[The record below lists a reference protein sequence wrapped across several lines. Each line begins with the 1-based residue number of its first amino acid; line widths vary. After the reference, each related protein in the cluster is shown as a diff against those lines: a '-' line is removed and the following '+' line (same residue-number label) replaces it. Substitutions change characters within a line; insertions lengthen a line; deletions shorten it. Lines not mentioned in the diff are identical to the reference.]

1 MTTATANYNYFWII
15 LLSFWQ
21 KHQLTFDFLFSE
33 LFSHSGLDG
42 EHLLHLFPLLLDFF
56 ENLLR
61 IGRTLTRSHQ
71 LVDQGVGAALNYK
84 EQLQNMFFLF
94 KETNLNSLYFFD
106 LFEFWLSDV
115 NWNQCLCQK
124 GDIISDSS
132 KGFELTSFRSKF
144 FIVCLCIR
152 QSS

>member
-1 MTTATANYNYFWII
+1 
-15 LLSFWQ
+15 
-21 KHQLTFDFLFSE
+21 
-33 LFSHSGLDG
+33 
-42 EHLLHLFPLLLDFF
+42 
-56 ENLLR
+56 
-61 IGRTLTRSHQ
+61 
-71 LVDQGVGAALNYK
+71 
-84 EQLQNMFFLF
+84 LQNMFFLF

-144 FIVCLCIR
+144 FIFCLCIR
-152 QSS
+152 QSSKKKISNRAGRPITKTLFEKQP